1 MSFVA
6 GSIAASTEGTG
17 GGVCLGSATG
27 GFTNV
32 RSSDCERTGVSSG
45 GEEKGGGIIV
55 GALVSNAGSGA
66 FPHACS
72 SALAKARRL
81 EKRCCGSLASAII
94 STCSTSGDI
103 VGSFSRKGGR
113 VANIC
118 WVAISVKV
126 P

>member
-1 MSFVA
+1 MG
-6 GSIAASTEGTG
+6 GSIAASTEGKG
-17 GGVCLGSATG
+17 AEVWVGSATG

-32 RSSDCERTGVSSG
+32 RSSDCDRTGVSSG
-45 GEEKGGGIIV
+45 GEEKRGGIIV
-55 GALVSNAGSGA
+55 GALVSNACSGA

-103 VGSFSRKGGR
+103 VGSFSLKGGR

-118 WVAISVKV
+118 WVHNSVKD

>member
-1 MSFVA
+1 M
-6 GSIAASTEGTG
+6 AASTKGTG
-17 GGVCLGSATG
+17 AEVWVESASG

-32 RSSDCERTGVSSG
+32 RSSDCDRTGVSSG
-45 GEEKGGGIIV
+45 GEEKCGGIIV

-66 FPHACS
+66 FPAACS
-72 SALAKARRL
+72 RALAKARRL
-81 EKRCCGSLASAII
+81 EKRCCGSLARAIS
-94 STCSTSGDI
+94 STCSTSGEI
-103 VGSFSRKGGR
+103 VGNFSRKGER